1 MRVSDQIDYV
11 GFCSDDDVGE
21 LGEDISVNESTF
33 LTTNTIRK
41 KLRLRYYRRI
51 SVEWFRSKY
60 D

>member
-33 LTTNTIRK
+33 LITNTIRK
-41 KLRLRYYRRI
+41 KLRL